1 MTGTLT
7 RRTLL
12 TGLAAAPLA
21 GPARAQ
27 AEWPNRSMRVIV
39 P

>member
-12 TGLAAAPLA
+12 AGLAASPLV
-21 GPARAQ
+21 GQARAQ
-27 AEWPNRSMRVIV
+27 AEWPNRTCA
-39 P
+39 